1 MNSAKYESFDSF
13 RKVEINFVR
22 IDSMVKVVIGL
33 GNELLGDEGVGIEV
47 VRILKEKIKD
57 IDCKD
62 VEVYEG
68 GVSGFML
75 LSLIEGK
82 EKVVI
87 VDAVVAKGKPG
98 EVYRFKISEA
108 ADRGMILSIHDLDF
122 VKCYRMAKEVANLPE
137 NVIVV
142 GIEPEKLE
150 FGGLSSKVREAIPR
164 ALELVIEEICKD

>member
-1 MNSAKYESFDSF
+1 MS
-13 RKVEINFVR
+13 R
-22 IDSMVKVVIGL
+22 VVIGL

-47 VRILKEKIKD
+47 VRILKEKIKN
-57 IDCKD
+57 IGCRD

-87 VDAVVAKGKPG
+87 VDAVIANGKPG
-98 EVYRFKISEA
+98 DVYRFKLSDA
-108 ADRGMILSIHDLDF
+108 AERGKNLSIHDLDF
-122 VKCYRMAKEVANLPE
+122 VKCYRLAKNLSDLPE
-137 NVIVV
+137 NVVVV
-142 GIEPEKLE
+142 GIEPEKFE
-150 FGGLSSKVREAIPR
+150 FGGLSSKVRAAIPK